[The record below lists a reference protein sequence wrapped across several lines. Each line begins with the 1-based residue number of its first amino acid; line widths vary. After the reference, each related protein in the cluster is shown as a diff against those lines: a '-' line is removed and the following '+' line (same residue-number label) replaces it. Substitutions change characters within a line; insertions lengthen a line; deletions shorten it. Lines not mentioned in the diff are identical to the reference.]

1 MIKLIYFI
9 RNETDG
15 AYIYPNR
22 RRSGVSNM
30 SVLRKICHK
39 HLTSFESYLKSI
51 RHMFQEQYQ
60 IPIVLSGRYAFF
72 STKSYRSVDNIWIN
86 YLAIKEIIYL
96 DKKMIFI
103 FDEKY
108 QLEVEMTSK
117 RYQRLVSLIFKILK
131 YKESLE

>member
-1 MIKLIYFI
+1 MITLIYFI

-22 RRSGVSNM
+22 RQSGLSNI
-30 SVLRKICHK
+30 SVIRKICNK

-51 RHMFQEQYQ
+51 RRIFQEQYH
-60 IPIVLSGRYAFF
+60 IPIVLSGKLAFF
-72 STKSYRSVDNIWIN
+72 STKSYRSIDNIWIN

-96 DKKMIFI
+96 EKTMIFI
-103 FDEKY
+103 FDERY
-108 QLEVEMTSK
+108 QLEVKITTE
-117 RYQRLVSLIFKILK
+117 RYQRIVTLIFKILK